1 MSSTVNPSLVNPN
14 SNNFSVQ
21 HLMTSSQMTS
31 HNQTNPTR
39 APWGQHLVLDFNGC
53 SNELLS
59 DKKNILNWSKEL
71 VEAIEMV
78 AYGEPI
84 IEHFATHSHEAAGY
98 TLLQMIETSNIAA
111 HFAENIGQAYIDVFS
126 CKAFDVEVALEVC
139 KKYFNPAKV
148 NMHSMD
154 RGFHKKDQAEERNFS
169 KEVQNEQA
177 A

>member
-1 MSSTVNPSLVNPN
+1 
-14 SNNFSVQ
+14 
-21 HLMTSSQMTS
+21 
-31 HNQTNPTR
+31 
-39 APWGQHLVLDFNGC
+39 
-53 SNELLS
+53 
-59 DKKNILNWSKEL
+59 
-71 VEAIEMV
+71 MV

-139 KKYFNPAKV
+139 KKYFNPAKA

-154 RGFHKKDQAEERNFS
+154 RGFHKKDQAGERNFS